1 MASIDQA
8 ELDHVVR
15 AGDPGAPSADALM
28 DYVARHRQP
37 LGVRLL
43 EHGATLFRGFEIDT
57 VEKFTAVVRAFSG
70 SDRMFDYSGGAS
82 PRRALGQGS
91 YSSTE
96 YPPHLTLPLH
106 NELSYAGRYPRRLF
120 FCCLIE
126 PESGGETTLGDSR
139 RILARIDS
147 EVADAF
153 RRRQV
158 RYIRNLSGA
167 SGSGYAWQDAFE
179 SDDRGEAERRC
190 REIGAE
196 FEWLAGGVLHMSQV
210 RPATAV
216 HPETG
221 EEVWFN
227 QADGF
232 HPSVLDAATYAA
244 LVAECGGED
253 RLRLNATYGDG
264 TPIDPAALEHVR
276 EVIRA
281 KTIPHAWRR
290 GDILVLDN
298 LLAAHG
304 RRPFTGP
311 RRIAL
316 AMT

>member
-1 MASIDQA
+1 MATIDQP
-8 ELDHVVR
+8 ELLHIVR
-15 AGDPGAPSADALM
+15 AGADGAAGLGDHF
-28 DYVARHRQP
+28 ARHRKE
-37 LGVRLL
+37 LAAKLL
-43 EHGATLFRGFEIDT
+43 KHGAILFRGFGIDT
-57 VEKFTAVVRAFSG
+57 VEAFTSVVRAFAVD
-70 SDRMFDYSGGAS
+70 DRLFDYSGGAS
-82 PRRALGQGS
+82 PRKALGEGS

-96 YPPHLTLPLH
+96 YPAHLTLPLH
-106 NELSYAGRYPRRLF
+106 NELSYADRYPSRLF
-120 FCCLIE
+120 FACLVE

-139 RILARIDS
+139 RILARIDHN
-147 EVADAF
+147 VVDAF
-153 RRRQV
+153 RRKHV
-158 RYIRNLSGA
+158 RYIRNLSGDA
-167 SGSGYAWQDAFE
+167 GSGYSWQDAFE
-179 SDDRGEAERRC
+179 TADPREAERRC
-190 REIGAE
+190 RAIGAE
-196 FEWLAGGVLHMSQV
+196 FEWLPGGILHMSQV

-232 HPSVLDAATYAA
+232 HPSVMDAATRTA
-244 LVAECGGED
+244 LVEECGGED
-253 RLRLNATYGDG
+253 RLRLNATHGDG

-281 KTIPHAWRR
+281 ETVPHAWRR

-304 RRPFTGP
+304 RRPFTGR